1 MINGITS
8 ADLQQ
13 LAQGIV
19 PAYLQRYPL
28 PELVQE
34 LATRLVYA
42 ENVINDCAHTTGC
55 EPEEQVKEMTTKL
68 EEYDEHKDDY

>member
-1 MINGITS
+1 MIKAITT

-13 LAQGIV
+13 LAQGQM

-34 LATRLVYA
+34 LAERLLYA
-42 ENVINDCAHTTGC
+42 ERVINDARYTRGKDAI
-55 EPEEQVKEMTTKL
+55 EEITAKL
-68 EEYDEHKDDY
+68 EEYDECKELD

>member
-1 MINGITS
+1 MIKGITS

-34 LATRLVYA
+34 LAIRLVYA
-42 ENVINDCAHTTGC
+42 ESIINDCAYTHNKN
-55 EPEEQVKEMTTKL
+55 PREQVEEMTAKL
-68 EEYDEHKDDY
+68 EEYDECKDNY

>member
-1 MINGITS
+1 MIKAITS

-42 ENVINDCAHTTGC
+42 ENVINDAYYNNETDPEKRADEILTQLD
-55 EPEEQVKEMTTKL
+55 EYEEQKEC
-68 EEYDEHKDDY
+68 

>member
-1 MINGITS
+1 MIKGITS
-8 ADLQQ
+8 ADLKQ

-19 PAYLQRYPL
+19 PQYLQRYPL

-42 ENVINDCAHTTGC
+42 ERIINDACCTYDKD
-55 EPEEQVKEMTTKL
+55 PREQVEEITAKL

>member
-1 MINGITS
+1 MIKGITS
-8 ADLQQ
+8 DDLQQ

-42 ENVINDCAHTTGC
+42 ENERDEIIA
-55 EPEEQVKEMTTKL
+55 KL
-68 EEYDEHKDDY
+68 EEYYERENNC